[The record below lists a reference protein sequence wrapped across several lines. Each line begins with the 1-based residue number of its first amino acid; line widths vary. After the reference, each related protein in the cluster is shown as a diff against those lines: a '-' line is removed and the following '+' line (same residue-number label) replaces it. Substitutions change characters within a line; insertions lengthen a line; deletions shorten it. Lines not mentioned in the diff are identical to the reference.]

1 MAGLD
6 FFIMIFVM
14 LIIAWWISRPPED
27 PRLVNGN

>member
-1 MAGLD
+1 MMAGLD

-27 PRLVNGN
+27 PR

>member
-1 MAGLD
+1 MMLGPD

-27 PRLVNGN
+27 PR